1 MHSSTKHNP
10 FKKTELKK
18 LKKKKKKKKKEGNY
32 ITVMIQ
38 NLIQNSINIIRKILM
53 HSSKYITDLDSHNTI
68 KYAIQT
74 QSKNKNNEKH
84 RNQRCKK
91 YPFQAILISSWLFA
105 MLTASHI
112 H

>member
-1 MHSSTKHNP
+1 MILGSQVFSMHSLTKHNQ

-74 QSKNKNNEKH
+74 QSKNKNN
-84 RNQRCKK
+84 
-91 YPFQAILISSWLFA
+91 
-105 MLTASHI
+105 
-112 H
+112 